1 MKIVAIITARM
12 TSNRLP
18 GKVMLPVL
26 DRPMLYYL
34 VERLKSVPSID
45 DIVLATTVNKTD
57 DTLIDF
63 ATSEGI
69 SYFRGSEN
77 DVFLRVVEAADS
89 VDADIVV
96 EITGD
101 CPIIDPQLVEQA
113 ILIYNANNVDYVN
126 NGGAIRS
133 YPDGMDV
140 QVFSLDTLK
149 KSLSMTDNLLD
160 HEHVGLHI
168 LNNPQLF
175 TRINLVAPPELD
187 WPELGLT
194 LDEENDY
201 DLLKLIIEHFYQ
213 KKPLFG
219 CLDVLRFLKNRP
231 DLVAINDHVH
241 RKGAT

>member
-1 MKIVAIITARM
+1 MKIVATITARM

-26 DRPMLYYL
+26 ERPMLHYL
-34 VERLKSVPSID
+34 VERLKNVPSID
-45 DIVLATTVNKTD
+45 DIVLATTVNKID

-63 ATSEGI
+63 AINEGI
-69 SYFRGSEN
+69 SYFRGSED
-77 DVFLRVVEAADS
+77 DVLLRVVEAADS
-89 VDADIVV
+89 EDADIVV

-113 ILIYNANNVDYVN
+113 ILMYKANNVDWVTN
-126 NGGAIRS
+126 GAIRS
-133 YPDGMDV
+133 YPDGMDT
-140 QVFSLDTLK
+140 QVLSLETFK
-149 KSLSMTDNLLD
+149 KSLSMTDNLLE
-160 HEHVGLHI
+160 HEHVTLHI

-175 TRINLVAPPELD
+175 TRINIVAPPELD

-194 LDEENDY
+194 LDEKDDY
-201 DLLKLIIEHFYQ
+201 NLLKLIIEHFYQ
-213 KKPLFG
+213 KTPLFG
-219 CLDVLRFLKNRP
+219 CLDVVRFLKNRP

>member
-1 MKIVAIITARM
+1 MKIVATITARM

-18 GKVMLPVL
+18 GKAMLPVL
-26 DRPMLYYL
+26 NRPILHYL
-34 VERLKSVPSID
+34 VERLKNVPSID
-45 DIVLATTVNKTD
+45 DIVLATTVNKID

-63 ATSEGI
+63 AINEGI

-77 DVFLRVVEAADS
+77 DVLLRVVEASDS
-89 VDADIVV
+89 VNADIVV

-113 ILIYNANNVDYVN
+113 ILVYKANNVDYVN
-126 NGGAIRS
+126 NAAIRS
-133 YPDGMDV
+133 YPDGMDA
-140 QVFSLDTLK
+140 QVFPLDILK

-168 LNNPQLF
+168 RNNPQLF
-175 TRINLVAPPELD
+175 TRMNLVAPPELD

-194 LDEENDY
+194 LDEKDDY
-201 DLLKLIIEHFYQ
+201 NLLKLIIEHFNQ
-213 KKPLFG
+213 KNPLFS
-219 CLDVLRFLKNRP
+219 CLDVVRFLKNRP
-231 DLVAINDHVH
+231 DLVQINDHVH

>member
-1 MKIVAIITARM
+1 MKIVATISARM

-26 DRPMLYYL
+26 DRPILHYL

-45 DIVLATTVNKTD
+45 DIVLATTVNKID

-63 ATSEGI
+63 AINEGI

-77 DVFLRVVEAADS
+77 DVLLRVVEAADS
-89 VDADIVV
+89 EDADIVV

-113 ILIYNANNVDYVN
+113 ILMYKANNVDWVTN
-126 NGGAIRS
+126 GAIRS
-133 YPDGMDV
+133 YPDGMDT
-140 QVFSLDTLK
+140 QVLSLETFK
-149 KSLSMTDNLLD
+149 KSLSMTDNLLE
-160 HEHVGLHI
+160 HEHVTLHI

-175 TRINLVAPPELD
+175 TRINIVAPPELD

-194 LDEENDY
+194 LDEKDDY
-201 DLLKLIIEHFYQ
+201 DLLKLIIEHFNQ
-213 KKPLFG
+213 KNPLFS
-219 CLDVLRFLKNRP
+219 CLDVVRFLKNRP
-231 DLVAINDHVH
+231 DLVKINDHVH

>member
-1 MKIVAIITARM
+1 MKIVATITARM

-26 DRPMLYYL
+26 DRPILHYL
-34 VERLKSVPSID
+34 VERLKNVPSID

-63 ATSEGI
+63 AINEGI
-69 SYFRGSEN
+69 SYFRGSED
-77 DVFLRVVEAADS
+77 DVLLRVVEAADS
-89 VDADIVV
+89 EDADIVV

-113 ILIYNANNVDYVN
+113 ILMYKANNVDWVTN
-126 NGGAIRS
+126 GAIRS
-133 YPDGMDV
+133 YPDGMDT

-160 HEHVGLHI
+160 HEHVTLHI
-168 LNNPQLF
+168 RNNPQLF
-175 TRINLVAPPELD
+175 TRITIVAPPELD

-194 LDEENDY
+194 LDEKDDY
-201 DLLKLIIEHFYQ
+201 NLLKLIIEHFYQ
-213 KKPLFG
+213 KNPLFG
-219 CLDVLRFLKNRP
+219 CLDVVRFLKNRP

-241 RKGAT
+241 RKGDT

>member
-1 MKIVAIITARM
+1 MKIVATISARM

-26 DRPMLYYL
+26 DRPILHYL

-45 DIVLATTVNKTD
+45 DIVIATTVNKTD

-77 DVFLRVVEAADS
+77 DVLLRVVEASDS

-113 ILIYNANNVDYVN
+113 IVMYKANNVDYVN
-126 NGGAIRS
+126 NAAIRS
-133 YPDGMDV
+133 YPDGMDA
-140 QVFSLDTLK
+140 QVFPLDILK

-160 HEHVGLHI
+160 HEHVGLYI

-194 LDEENDY
+194 LDEKDDY
-201 DLLKLIIEHFYQ
+201 NLLKLIIEHFYQ
-213 KKPLFG
+213 KNPLFG
-219 CLDVLRFLKNRP
+219 CLDVVRFLKNRP
-231 DLVAINDHVH
+231 DLVVINDHVH

>member
-1 MKIVAIITARM
+1 MKIVATITARM

-26 DRPMLYYL
+26 ERPILHYL
-34 VERLKSVPSID
+34 VERLNNVPSID
-45 DIVLATTVNKTD
+45 DIVLATTVNKND

-69 SYFRGSEN
+69 SYFRGSED
-77 DVFLRVVEAADS
+77 DVMLRVVEAADS

-101 CPIIDPQLVEQA
+101 CPIVDPQLVEQA
-113 ILIYNANNVDYVN
+113 ILMYKANDVDYVS
-126 NGGAIRS
+126 NGNIRS
-133 YPDGMDV
+133 YPDGMDA

-160 HEHVGLHI
+160 HEHVTLHI
-168 LNNPQLF
+168 RNNPQLF
-175 TRINLVAPPELD
+175 TSMNLVAPPELD

-194 LDEENDY
+194 LDEKDDY
-201 DLLKLIIEHFYQ
+201 RLLKLIIEHFY
-213 KKPLFG
+213 KKTPLFS
-219 CLDVLRFLKNRP
+219 CLDVVRYLKNRP
-231 DLVAINDHVH
+231 DLVAINNHVH
-241 RKGAT
+241 RKGDT